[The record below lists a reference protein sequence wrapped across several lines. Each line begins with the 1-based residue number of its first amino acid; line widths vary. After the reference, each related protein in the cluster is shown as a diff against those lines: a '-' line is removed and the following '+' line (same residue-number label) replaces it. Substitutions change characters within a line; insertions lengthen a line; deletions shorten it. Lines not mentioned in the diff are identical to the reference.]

1 MTRACLNGQ
10 RSAKTEVLDSDG
22 DSFQRCVYRD
32 SLSPDL
38 QTPER
43 TSLFCMNLEPPSLTH
58 CFHFHLRLIVMRR
71 RLLIKIEQSLNLFLK
86 KGKNTGILDSD
97 SYFPLISQLIPINV
111 MF

>member
-38 QTPER
+38 QTLER

-58 CFHFHLRLIVMRR
+58 CFHFHLRLIVVRK
-71 RLLIKIEQSLNLFLK
+71 RLLIMIEQSLNLFLK
-86 KGKNTGILDSD
+86 KEKTLGFLILILI
-97 SYFPLISQLIPINV
+97 FP
-111 MF
+111 